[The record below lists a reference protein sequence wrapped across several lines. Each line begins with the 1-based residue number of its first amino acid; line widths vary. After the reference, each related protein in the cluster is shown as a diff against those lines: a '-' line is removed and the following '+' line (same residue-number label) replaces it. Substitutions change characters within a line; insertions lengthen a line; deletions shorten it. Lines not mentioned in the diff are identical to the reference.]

1 MREKTHILANLC
13 WVSKVIFQFDKKYI
27 WVIGFSGV
35 ITGIGAPILTII
47 SQEIINSI
55 QKKEFIRNI
64 FYAKKSRNFPCFFS
78 IFGKIPYSLFFNL
91 LYNRG

>member
-55 QKKEFIRNI
+55 QKK
-64 FYAKKSRNFPCFFS
+64 
-78 IFGKIPYSLFFNL
+78 NL
-91 LYNRG
+91 